1 MMDILLPFEAFG
13 FGLVLI
19 VILFIT
25 YPAAMFGLK
34 YLGVKKMIG
43 LLIIICLLV
52 GFVIYANDKTC
63 DKRLSLEEWRKTP
76 DFVYPYPQVGQCMH
90 HDLRLL
96 VRGDNNGNNNK

>member
-19 VILFIT
+19 VITFII
-25 YPAAMFGLK
+25 AAGYVFGLK
-34 YLGVKKMIG
+34 YLGVKKMIS
-43 LLIIICLLV
+43 LFIIICLLV
-52 GFVIYANDKTC
+52 GVGIYANDKTC

-96 VRGDNNGNNNK
+96 VRGDNNGQ